1 MPPADPSS
9 ATTATPIVAMPMSRR
24 WPPLDIL
31 DRPLRGFCEASVDRH
46 RFRCAGWKR
55 EANSDDGSTAQDS
68 AHHRAAVELIHL
80 ARSPNIELPVQCRP
94 AYRERS
100 PRASG
105 PPCVAPS
112 RRRGVARRLQ
122 GRGGL
127 STALF
132 VDGGPPLSPRRE
144 RPKFFASGLSRQS
157 NAVHFQGAA
166 IRLPFSI
173 LSESILRH
181 TTSCVAG
188 RPWPSASDDPGATP
202 QSVEQAIRLLT
213 KPVRQCRRGSS
224 ARRLFPCWTT
234 RNMSRA

>member
-100 PRASG
+100 RRASG

-112 RRRGVARRLQ
+112 RRRGVASSPARQ
-122 GRGGL
+122 GRPFDRPFCKWRASSQSAPRTHKVFRKRPI
-127 STALF
+127 STIQC
-132 VDGGPPLSPRRE
+132 
-144 RPKFFASGLSRQS
+144 RPFSRSGYSSTFLDSVRIDTASYDVVRCWS
-157 NAVHFQGAA
+157 AVA
-166 IRLPFSI
+166 IRVRRSR
-173 LSESILRH
+173 RH
-181 TTSCVAG
+181 TAK
-188 RPWPSASDDPGATP
+188 RRADDPP
-202 QSVEQAIRLLT
+202 SD
-213 KPVRQCRRGSS
+213 
-224 ARRLFPCWTT
+224 
-234 RNMSRA
+234 

>member
-80 ARSPNIELPVQCRP
+80 ARSPNIELPVRCRP

-105 PPCVAPS
+105 SPCVAPS
-112 RRRGVARRLQ
+112 RRRGVAWSPARQ
-122 GRGGL
+122 GRPFDRPWMTNSGF
-127 STALF
+127 SS
-132 VDGGPPLSPRRE
+132 PL
-144 RPKFFASGLSRQS
+144 SGLSRATS
-157 NAVHFQGAA
+157 GPNLTSCPIGSASG
-166 IRLPFSI
+166 R
-173 LSESILRH
+173 SES
-181 TTSCVAG
+181 
-188 RPWPSASDDPGATP
+188 DP
-202 QSVEQAIRLLT
+202 
-213 KPVRQCRRGSS
+213 KRRGSS
-224 ARRLFPCWTT
+224 AGMRKQRSYADRVANGSNSTLCCPT
-234 RNMSRA
+234 RSVR